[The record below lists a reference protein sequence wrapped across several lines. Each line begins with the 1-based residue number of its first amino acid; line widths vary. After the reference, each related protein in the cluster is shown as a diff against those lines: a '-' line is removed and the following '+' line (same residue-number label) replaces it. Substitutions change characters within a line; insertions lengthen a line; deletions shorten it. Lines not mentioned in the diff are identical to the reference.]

1 MSKSK
6 TITQAFLLFSLFLS
20 LNVRS
25 QNNAPTSPLYDS
37 IVKVENGFSYQEQFI
52 PEASLPYLQKG
63 LAAEKNFGHAYM
75 SGKYDLETKYGLEA
89 LEVFDSLKLIN
100 KKAYHLGLFGFWIK
114 RRDLP
119 KAFEYMQKAM
129 DLFPSLNNIAT
140 KSAIY
145 NNYGALHFF
154 AEQMDS
160 AIYYHKKSLALDRL
174 RKDSI
179 GIPYALNYL
188 ALAYIEV
195 KQFKAAQNCLNEA
208 LSIRLVKN
216 WSVGIAENYNY
227 QARLERAQGN
237 IQKSIYN
244 NIKALEISKSIPYPY
259 WIQICSKQIAEC
271 YEILEQ
277 HKEALR
283 YYKEYNTYKDSILTE
298 KSQEAI
304 ATLEVQYETAE
315 KEKKI
320 TQQAFDLVEATEK
333 IKRRNILSV
342 SAGIIVLLLVLW
354 GINYYR
360 TQQYKQRRIQE
371 RAKLREEIALARV
384 EVEKQEERIRIS
396 KELHDNIGAQLT
408 FVISSIDNM
417 LYQSKTDTSS
427 LGSKLADLSVFTRKT
442 ITQLRDT
449 IWLMNKPNLT
459 LTELSNRINEYIAST
474 QNLGIDC
481 TIKLEQ
487 HPSKKPHS
495 IAKGNNVYRV
505 VQEAINNALKYAH
518 CSQIIIRLEETNGA
532 LVGSITDNG
541 TGFKISETKS
551 RGFGLKNM
559 EERIK
564 LLGGELTINSASTGT
579 TIQFTIPLIN
589 TNAV

>member
-1 MSKSK
+1 
-6 TITQAFLLFSLFLS
+6 
-20 LNVRS
+20 
-25 QNNAPTSPLYDS
+25 
-37 IVKVENGFSYQEQFI
+37 
-52 PEASLPYLQKG
+52 
-63 LAAEKNFGHAYM
+63 
-75 SGKYDLETKYGLEA
+75 
-89 LEVFDSLKLIN
+89 
-100 KKAYHLGLFGFWIK
+100 
-114 RRDLP
+114 
-119 KAFEYMQKAM
+119 M
-129 DLFPSLNNIAT
+129 DLFPQLNNIAT

-145 NNYGALHFF
+145 NNYGGLHYF

-208 LSIRLVKN
+208 LNIRLVKN
-216 WSVGIAENYNY
+216 WNVGIAENYNY

-237 IQKSIYN
+237 LQKSIN
-244 NIKALEISKSIPYPY
+244 NNLKALKISREIPYPY
-259 WIQICSKQIAEC
+259 WIQVCSKQIAEC

-277 HKEALR
+277 HKEALA
-283 YYKEYNTYKDSILTE
+283 YYKEYNNYKDSILTE

-304 ATLEVQYETAE
+304 AKLEVQYETAE

-320 TQQAFDLVEATEK
+320 TQQEFELVEATEK

-342 SAGIIVLLLVLW
+342 SAAIIALLLILW
-354 GINYYR
+354 GIYYYR
-360 TQQYKQRRIQE
+360 NQQYKQRKIQE
-371 RAKLREEIALARV
+371 RAKLREEIAEARV

-417 LYQSKTDTSS
+417 LYQSKTNTTG
-427 LGSKLADLSVFTRKT
+427 LGTKLADLSVFTRKT

-449 IWLMNKPNLT
+449 IWLMNKPDLT
-459 LTELSNRINEYIAST
+459 FAELSNRINEYIAST
-474 QNLGIDC
+474 QNLGINC
-481 TIKLEQ
+481 NIKLEQ
-487 HPSKKPHS
+487 HSSETPHS

-505 VQEAINNALKYAH
+505 VQEALNNALKYAN
-518 CSQIIIRLEETNGA
+518 CTEIKIRLEETNGQ
-532 LVGSITDNG
+532 LLGEIKDNG
-541 TGFKISETKS
+541 MGFNLSDTKT

-564 LLGGELTINSASTGT
+564 LLGGKLIVNSTLSEGT
-579 TIQFTIPLIN
+579 TVQFTIPLIN